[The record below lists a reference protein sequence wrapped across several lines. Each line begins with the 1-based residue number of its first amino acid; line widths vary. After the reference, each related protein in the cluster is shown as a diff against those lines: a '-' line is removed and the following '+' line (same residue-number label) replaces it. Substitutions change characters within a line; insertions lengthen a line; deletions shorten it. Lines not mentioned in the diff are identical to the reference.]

1 MGIVGARLAVPGT
14 MDLSMSILITGGLV
28 VDPTLGLEEAR
39 DILVEAGLIAGLEA
53 PGAIPGEGREVVDAR
68 GLVVAPGLIDI
79 HVHLREPGEEYKE
92 TIETGTAAAA
102 RGGFTGVACM
112 PNTRP
117 VNDTAAVTRYI
128 LDQAA
133 KLGRARV
140 YPVGAI
146 SQGSLGHNL
155 SEYGELKVA
164 GCVAVSDDGRP
175 VMDALLMRR
184 ALEYARTFDLLVISH
199 AEDLELRGDGV
210 MHEGRVSV
218 RLGLKG
224 IPAAAEEVMVYRDI
238 RLARLASARLH
249 IAHVSTAGSV
259 AIIREAKQAGFDIT
273 AETAPHYFALTDEAV
288 LGFDTN
294 AKVNPPL
301 RTEWDREAIMEGLAD
316 GAIDAI
322 ACDHAPHSVLEKDV
336 EFAAAAFGLIGLET
350 SLGLSLRLVHEGV
363 LTMSQLIAKM
373 SANPAAILRVP
384 GGTFAPGSPADLTLI
399 DPNREWTV
407 DSATFASK
415 SRNCPFQ
422 GWNLKGQAV
431 MTVVGGKMTWRKDE
445 NL

>member
-1 MGIVGARLAVPGT
+1 
-14 MDLSMSILITGGLV
+14 MSILISGGLV
-28 VDPTLGLEEAR
+28 VDPALGLEEVR
-39 DILVEAGLIAGLEA
+39 DLLVEDGRIVALEP
-53 PGAIPGEGREVVDAR
+53 PGAIPAEGREVIDAR
-68 GLVVAPGLIDI
+68 GLVVAPGLIDM

-117 VNDTAAVTRYI
+117 VNDSSAVTRFI
-128 LDQAA
+128 LDQADRM
-133 KLGRARV
+133 GRARV

-146 SQGSLGHNL
+146 SQGSLGESL
-155 SEYGELKVA
+155 SEYGELKAA

-175 VMDALLMRR
+175 VMHALLMRR

-199 AEDLELRGDGV
+199 AEDLELRGEGV
-210 MHEGRVSV
+210 MHEGKVSV

-224 IPAAAEEVMVYRDI
+224 IPAAAEEIMVYRDI
-238 RLARLASARLH
+238 RLARLAGARLH
-249 IAHVSTAGSV
+249 LAHVSTAGSV
-259 AIIREAKQAGFDIT
+259 AIIREAKLAGFDIT
-273 AETAPHYFALTDEAV
+273 AETAPHYFTLTDEAV

-301 RTEWDREAIMEGLAD
+301 RSEWDREAIMEGLAD
-316 GAIDAI
+316 GTIDVI

-336 EFAAAAFGLIGLET
+336 EFAEAAFGLIGLET
-350 SLGLSLRLVHEGV
+350 SVGLSLKLVHEGV

-373 SANPAAILRVP
+373 STNPAAILRVP
-384 GGTFAPGSPADLTLI
+384 GGTLALGSPADLTLI

-407 DSATFASK
+407 DAAAFVSK

-422 GWNLKGQAV
+422 GWNLKGKAV
-431 MTVVGGKMTWRKDE
+431 MTIVHGKTIQNNHLSNRNVKR
-445 NL
+445 

>member
-1 MGIVGARLAVPGT
+1 
-14 MDLSMSILITGGLV
+14 MD
-28 VDPTLGLEEAR
+28 PALGLEEVR
-39 DILVEAGLIAGLEA
+39 DLLVEDGRIVALEP
-53 PGAIPGEGREVVDAR
+53 PGAIPAEGREVIDAR
-68 GLVVAPGLIDI
+68 GLVVAPGLIDM

-117 VNDTAAVTRYI
+117 VNDSSAVTRFI
-128 LDQAA
+128 LDQADRM
-133 KLGRARV
+133 GRARV

-146 SQGSLGHNL
+146 SQGSLGESL
-155 SEYGELKVA
+155 SEYGELKAA

-175 VMDALLMRR
+175 VMHALLMRR

-199 AEDLELRGDGV
+199 AEDLELRGEGV
-210 MHEGRVSV
+210 MHEGKVSV

-224 IPAAAEEVMVYRDI
+224 IPAAAEEIMVYRDI
-238 RLARLASARLH
+238 RLARLAGARLH
-249 IAHVSTAGSV
+249 LAHVSTAGSV
-259 AIIREAKQAGFDIT
+259 AIIREAKLAGFDIT
-273 AETAPHYFALTDEAV
+273 AETAPHYFTLTDEAV

-301 RTEWDREAIMEGLAD
+301 RSEWDREAIMEGLAD
-316 GAIDAI
+316 GTIDVI

-336 EFAAAAFGLIGLET
+336 EFAEAAFGLIGLET
-350 SLGLSLRLVHEGV
+350 SVGLSLKLVHEGV

-373 SANPAAILRVP
+373 STNPAAILRVP
-384 GGTFAPGSPADLTLI
+384 GGTLAPGSPADLTLI

-407 DSATFASK
+407 DAAQFASK

-422 GWNLKGQAV
+422 GWNLRGKAV
-431 MTVVGGKMTWRKDE
+431 MAIINGNIIQG
-445 NL
+445 NQL

>member
-1 MGIVGARLAVPGT
+1 
-14 MDLSMSILITGGLV
+14 MD
-28 VDPTLGLEEAR
+28 PALGLEEVR
-39 DILVEAGLIAGLEA
+39 DLLVEDGRIVALEP
-53 PGAIPGEGREVVDAR
+53 PGAIPAEGREVIDAR
-68 GLVVAPGLIDI
+68 GLVVAPGLIDM

-117 VNDTAAVTRYI
+117 VNDSSAVTRFI
-128 LDQAA
+128 LDQADRM
-133 KLGRARV
+133 GRARV

-146 SQGSLGHNL
+146 SQGSLGESL
-155 SEYGELKVA
+155 SEYGELKAA

-175 VMDALLMRR
+175 VMHALLMRR

-199 AEDLELRGDGV
+199 AEDLELRGEGV
-210 MHEGRVSV
+210 MHEGKVSV

-224 IPAAAEEVMVYRDI
+224 IPAAAEEIMVYRDI
-238 RLARLASARLH
+238 RLARLAGARLH
-249 IAHVSTAGSV
+249 LAHVSTAGSV
-259 AIIREAKQAGFDIT
+259 AIIREAKLAGFDIT
-273 AETAPHYFALTDEAV
+273 AETAPHYFTLTDEAV

-301 RTEWDREAIMEGLAD
+301 RSEWDREAIMEGLAD
-316 GAIDAI
+316 GTIDVI

-336 EFAAAAFGLIGLET
+336 EFAEAAFGLIGLET
-350 SLGLSLRLVHEGV
+350 SVGLSLKLVHEGV

-373 SANPAAILRVP
+373 STNPAAILRVP
-384 GGTFAPGSPADLTLI
+384 GGTLAPGSPADLTLI

-407 DSATFASK
+407 DTATFASR

-422 GWNLKGQAV
+422 GWNLQGKAV
-431 MTVVGGKMTWRKDE
+431 MTIINE
-445 NL
+445 NIIHNNQL

>member
-1 MGIVGARLAVPGT
+1 
-14 MDLSMSILITGGLV
+14 MSILISGGLV
-28 VDPTLGLEEAR
+28 VDPALGLEEVR
-39 DILVEAGLIAGLEA
+39 DLLVEDGRIVALEP
-53 PGAIPGEGREVVDAR
+53 PGAIPAEGREVIDAR
-68 GLVVAPGLIDI
+68 GLVVAPGLIDM

-117 VNDTAAVTRYI
+117 VNDSSAVTRFI
-128 LDQAA
+128 LDQADRM
-133 KLGRARV
+133 GRARV

-146 SQGSLGHNL
+146 SQGSLGESL
-155 SEYGELKVA
+155 SEYGELKAA

-175 VMDALLMRR
+175 VMHALLMRR

-199 AEDLELRGDGV
+199 AEDLELRGEGV
-210 MHEGRVSV
+210 MHEGKVSV

-224 IPAAAEEVMVYRDI
+224 IPAAAEEIMVYRDI
-238 RLARLASARLH
+238 RLARLAGARLH
-249 IAHVSTAGSV
+249 LAHVSTAGSM
-259 AIIREAKQAGFDIT
+259 AIIREAKLAGFDIT
-273 AETAPHYFALTDEAV
+273 AETAPHYFTLTDEAV

-301 RTEWDREAIMEGLAD
+301 RSEWDREAIMEGLAD
-316 GAIDAI
+316 GTIDVI

-336 EFAAAAFGLIGLET
+336 EFAEAAFGLIGLET
-350 SLGLSLRLVHEGV
+350 SVGLSLKLVHEGV

-373 SANPAAILRVP
+373 STNPATILRVP
-384 GGTFAPGSPADLTLI
+384 GGTLAPGSPADLTLI

-407 DSATFASK
+407 DAAQFASK

-422 GWNLKGQAV
+422 GWNLKGKAL
-431 MTVVGGKMTWRKDE
+431 MTIVGGEIIEK
-445 NL
+445 

>member
-1 MGIVGARLAVPGT
+1 
-14 MDLSMSILITGGLV
+14 MSILISGGLV
-28 VDPTLGLEEAR
+28 VDPALGLEEVR
-39 DILVEAGLIAGLEA
+39 DLLVEDGRIVALEP
-53 PGAIPGEGREVVDAR
+53 PGAIPAEGREVIDAR
-68 GLVVAPGLIDI
+68 GLVVAPGLIDM

-117 VNDTAAVTRYI
+117 VNDSSAVTRFI
-128 LDQAA
+128 LDQADRM
-133 KLGRARV
+133 GRARV

-146 SQGSLGHNL
+146 SQGSLGESL
-155 SEYGELKVA
+155 SEYGELKAA

-175 VMDALLMRR
+175 VMHALLMRR

-199 AEDLELRGDGV
+199 AEDLELRGEGV
-210 MHEGRVSV
+210 MHEGKVSV
-218 RLGLKG
+218 RLGLEG
-224 IPAAAEEVMVYRDI
+224 IPAAAEEIIVYRDI
-238 RLARLASARLH
+238 RLARLAGARLH

-259 AIIREAKQAGFDIT
+259 AIIREAKLAGFDIT
-273 AETAPHYFALTDEAV
+273 AETAPHYFTLTDEAV

-301 RTEWDREAIMEGLAD
+301 RSGWDREAIMEGLAD
-316 GAIDAI
+316 GTIDVI

-336 EFAAAAFGLIGLET
+336 EFAEAAFGLIGLET
-350 SLGLSLRLVHEGV
+350 SVGLSLKLVHEGV

-373 SANPAAILRVP
+373 STNPAAILRVP
-384 GGTFAPGSPADLTLI
+384 GGTLAPGSPADITLI

-407 DSATFASK
+407 DAAQFASK

-422 GWNLKGQAV
+422 GWNLKGKA
-431 MTVVGGKMTWRKDE
+431 TLAFLGGRFK
-445 NL
+445 